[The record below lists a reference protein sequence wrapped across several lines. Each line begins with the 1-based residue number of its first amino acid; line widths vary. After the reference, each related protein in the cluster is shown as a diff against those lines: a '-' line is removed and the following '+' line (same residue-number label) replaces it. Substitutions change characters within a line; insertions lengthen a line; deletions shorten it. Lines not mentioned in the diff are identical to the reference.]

1 MWRAMLEPALFFLAP
16 FLAYAALLV
25 LRRNAVFIGDSWGR
39 GTVSLLTL
47 AGLAAA
53 VAWMVYFGFK
63 AERHSGAYV
72 PAHIEDGKLVPGR
85 ME

>member
-1 MWRAMLEPALFFLAP
+1 MWRAMLEPALLFLAP
-16 FLAYAALLV
+16 FIAYAALLV
-25 LRRNAVFIGDSWGR
+25 LRRNTVFISDSWGR

-53 VAWMVYFGFK
+53 VLWFVYLGFN

-72 PAHIEDGKLVPGR
+72 PAHIENGKLVPGR

>member
-1 MWRAMLEPALFFLAP
+1 MWRAMLEPALLFLAP
-16 FLAYAALLV
+16 FIAYIALLV
-25 LRRNAVFIGDSWGR
+25 LRRNTVFISDSWSR
-39 GTVSLLTL
+39 STVSLLTL

-53 VAWMVYFGFK
+53 VAWIVYLGFN